1 MNEVVFQFGVIV
13 SMRSPKMVPVVT
25 SAAGVGAHSRCT
37 VMKTYW
43 TARGQRDKDVALA
56 RLEGQGFLIGDHVAK
71 QAAARGID
79 HAHQYRRGE

>member
-1 MNEVVFQFGVIV
+1 
-13 SMRSPKMVPVVT
+13 
-25 SAAGVGAHSRCT
+25 
-37 VMKTYW
+37 MKTYW